1 MVLRLAPWRARSV
14 ARVLQEWSS
23 VSRFLVW
30 GSRRAADPRRPRWR
44 RGRGLVPYASWI
56 FSATLTGALI
66 RGRLGGVGG
75 SALGEFLRA
84 RREQLRPEDVGL
96 AWSGRRRVRGLR
108 REELAMLAG
117 VSPDY
122 YLRLEQGRDIRP
134 SAAVVDALARALQLD
149 EDATAHLHALASRR
163 VERSRGPQPERAV
176 AHVERLIATWS
187 HTPAFIHDRYMDVL
201 ATNSLI
207 TAITSVV
214 HPGANLIRATFL
226 EPEIRRRLHDWDAV
240 AAINV
245 ARLRSMSGADMD
257 SPQLV
262 KLVGEVSARS
272 PEFRKL
278 WARHDIVVSE
288 PRDYVF
294 DHPVVGRLE
303 LYPALLAVV
312 GVEGQFLVAQCAEP
326 GSASARALDRLAV
339 MVAGG
344 D

>member
-1 MVLRLAPWRARSV
+1 MS
-14 ARVLQEWSS
+14 
-23 VSRFLVW
+23 
-30 GSRRAADPRRPRWR
+30 
-44 RGRGLVPYASWI
+44 
-56 FSATLTGALI
+56 
-66 RGRLGGVGG
+66 G

-134 SAAVVDALARALQLD
+134 SAAVVGALARALQLD
-149 EDATAHLHALASRR
+149 EDAAAHLHALAIRR
-163 VERSRGPQPERAV
+163 VELPPAAQPQRAA

-187 HTPAFIHDRYMDVL
+187 STPAFIHDRYMDVL
-201 ATNSLI
+201 ATNALI
-207 TAITSVV
+207 TAITSVL

-226 EPEIRRRLHDWDAV
+226 EPEIRQRLHDWDAV

-245 ARLRSMSGADMD
+245 ARLRSMAGADID
-257 SPQLV
+257 SPRLV
-262 KLVGEVSARS
+262 ELVEEVSARS

-288 PRDYVF
+288 PQDYVF

-312 GVEGQFLVAQCAEP
+312 GVEGQFLVAHCAEP
-326 GSASARALDRLAV
+326 ASASARALDRLAA
-339 MVAGG
+339 MVAGA